1 MNLTIFSVQQLWPLT
16 ILVGVAVIIPI
27 LLSIFK
33 IKFIPSL
40 VIEIIMGIIL
50 SIIPLTRNI
59 FSTSEGS
66 VTTLST
72 LPEGLYILGMSILL
86 FMSGFD
92 TDFSVFKRRKK
103 DEPKYLNVLLCSLII
118 YILVVGLSIGGA
130 YLLKD
135 YVKGNQIIGIAI
147 IAVFFS
153 STFASLVIPL
163 VHNYD
168 LKDTSLGKIISTYS
182 TISEFCSIIALS
194 VIMLLLGVSKDPS
207 YIAVIAIVCVYIL
220 IFIVKKFIKVDKIF
234 GKRLEGIVHLSTRI
248 TVFVLLLAILL
259 SDLGGVEYILGAF
272 LSGMIIRLLWE
283 DHHANKLESIGYGL
297 FVPLFYILVGF
308 KVGLLVMHTGTANF
322 FSLNTLL
329 LFIVILSM
337 MFIVRIPFLY
347 LLRYYK
353 VKTVVSSLLVTTST
367 IIVSLAIE
375 HISAETSLLDERIVT
390 IFIIASII
398 SCVIPPILFGNSD
411 DFSEARLKHKDY
423 IIELSDF
430 ELEKVEVENEK

>member
-1 MNLTIFSVQQLWPLT
+1 MILSVFSVQQLWPLT

-27 LLSIFK
+27 LLSVFK

-40 VIEIIMGIIL
+40 VIEILMGIIL
-50 SIIPLTRNI
+50 SVIPITRNL
-59 FSTSEGS
+59 FSTIEGS
-66 VTTLST
+66 VTTLDT

-103 DEPKYLNVLLCSLII
+103 DEQKHLNVLVCSLII
-118 YILVVGLSIGGA
+118 YILVVGLSIGAA

-135 YVKGNQIIGIAI
+135 YVKGNQIVGISI

-163 VHNYD
+163 VHDYD
-168 LKDTSLGKIISTYS
+168 LKETSLGKVIATYS
-182 TISEFCSIIALS
+182 TISELCSIIALS
-194 VIMLLLGVSKDPS
+194 VIMILLGVSKDPS
-207 YIAVIAIVCVYIL
+207 YISLIIIICVYIL
-220 IFIVKKFIKVDKIF
+220 IFIVRKFIKVDKIF
-234 GKRLEGIVHLSTRI
+234 GKKLEGIVHLSTRVTI
-248 TVFVLLLAILL
+248 FVLLLAVLL

-272 LSGMIIRLLWE
+272 LSGMIIRLLWS

-308 KVGLLVMHTGTANF
+308 KVGLLVMHTGIKSF

-329 LFIVILSM
+329 LFVVVLSLLFM
-337 MFIVRIPFLY
+337 VRVPFLY

-353 VKTVVSSLLVTTST
+353 RKTVISSLLVTTST

-375 HISAETSLLDERIVT
+375 HISAETSLLDERLVT

-398 SCVIPPILFGNSD
+398 SCIIPPILFGNSD
-411 DFSEARLKHKDY
+411 DFSEARLRHKDY

-430 ELEKVEVENEK
+430 ELEKIEK